1 MYLVISDYV
10 VGVVLF
16 RDIQDKDQ
24 KFIYY
29 VSKAMVDV
37 ETQYSIMEQTDLA
50 LKSVAQK
57 LRPYF

>member
-16 RDIQDKDQ
+16 RDIQDKKQ
-24 KFIYY
+24 KFVYY

-37 ETQYSIMEQTDLA
+37 ETQYSIIEQTDLA
-50 LKSVAQK
+50 LKSVA
-57 LRPYF
+57 

>member
-16 RDIQDKDQ
+16 RDIQDKKQ
-24 KFIYY
+24 KFVYY
-29 VSKAMVDV
+29 VIKAMVDV
-37 ETQYSIMEQTDLA
+37 ETQYSRMEQTDLA